1 MQRRERR
8 ETKEMKKDI
17 MFGKLLK
24 KLRKKKNITL
34 EALCDGLCYRS
45 FVYQIERGTVEVNKL
60 LKDRLL
66 ARLGVE
72 AENYESFLFYTE
84 YKGWKE
90 RQDIVHSIL
99 YGKIEEARQR
109 LKQYQ
114 IEYDRKQPL
123 EYQFYVTMLVQIRK
137 TEGTQKEELRELFQ
151 KAVLVTIPEPIER
164 ELKFRILSI
173 EELNLLLEYVFYE
186 EVSVQWYEQFISY
199 IEQLSLDKLAL
210 SKIYP
215 KTIYYFYQTW
225 KRKGTTEKQ
234 AFGRILRLC
243 DKAIE
248 ILQKARRMFY
258 LWELLEAKM
267 QLLQHW
273 IEINA
278 NKREEIMKPWR
289 EWYETCRNWKEALEE
304 VYAKYGVS
312 KEMQEFCYIYVDR
325 EAHCIGDVIRI
336 RRKMLGMTAKE
347 LSKNICS
354 ERTISRLET
363 NRTKTQKE
371 IVFSLFERLH
381 MSMEFC
387 KNDLLTENPEAKRL
401 FGELKQANN
410 QRECEKVD
418 QLLEQVKSM
427 VSLDIP
433 ENRQAMERNELI
445 NEYNKEV
452 HKKGSLDKQ
461 VYIERLKEIL
471 GYTIPYEVAIASGE
485 KYLTQNELS
494 CLQNIMNRMD
504 WTDEE
509 LEQLVQVLYDLFEN
523 QRQIEECLNMYEFVM
538 GLIASQLGNKGEY
551 DRSDEIEIKILK
563 TTLMHR
569 RLGVINSAL
578 YGLLWND
585 VQRKKEQHLMLE
597 DVVIKKELQKCKYLC
612 EVWKDNIGLEFFEE
626 KLKKGM

>member
-1 MQRRERR
+1 MYFLVV
-8 ETKEMKKDI
+8 MSANI
-17 MFGKLLK
+17 S
-24 KLRKKKNITL
+24 LRF
-34 EALCDGLCYRS
+34 Y
-45 FVYQIERGTVEVNKL
+45 TVFNKL

-312 KEMQEFCYIYVDR
+312 KEMQEFC
-325 EAHCIGDVIRI
+325 
-336 RRKMLGMTAKE
+336 
-347 LSKNICS
+347 
-354 ERTISRLET
+354 
-363 NRTKTQKE
+363 
-371 IVFSLFERLH
+371 
-381 MSMEFC
+381 